1 MIDPRMADR
10 RKAVLERGARKGV
23 KRAII
28 LLVIVSLLAGIV
40 WLLQSSYLSVHEIE
54 VTGSDRPDV
63 FEAILR
69 AGIEEGTPLILIRTG
84 EAVDELEAL
93 PWIRAAEVKRV
104 FPDRVEVAVDQRRA
118 VVWMWDSGSYAVLDI
133 EGVVLEYVTSVVVGT
148 PVLQLGVQ
156 HVAEGEAHTDPAVLG
171 GVEFIAAIGGV
182 LSGVEVRQ
190 EGGELLGRFDGH
202 DIRLGRPVD
211 MAAKASALL
220 AVLADGLPEGSSIN
234 LIAPARPAVTP

>member
-10 RKAVLERGARKGV
+10 RKAVLERGARKGI

-28 LLVIVSLLAGIV
+28 LLVIVSLLAGVI

-54 VTGSDRPDV
+54 VTGSVRPDV
-63 FEAILR
+63 SEAILR
-69 AGIEEGTPLILIRTG
+69 AGIEEGVPLILVRTG

-104 FPDRVEVAVDQRRA
+104 YPDRVEVAVDQRRA

-148 PVLQLGVQ
+148 PVLQLGIR
-156 HVAEGEAHTDPAVLG
+156 HVAEGEAHSDPAVLG
-171 GVEFIAAIGGV
+171 GVEFIAALGGV

-190 EGGELLGRFDGH
+190 EEGELIGRFDGH

>member
-10 RKAVLERGARKGV
+10 RKAVLERGARKGLR
-23 KRAII
+23 RAII
-28 LLVIVSLLAGIV
+28 LLVIVSLLAGVV

-54 VTGSDRPDV
+54 VSGSDRPDV
-63 FEAILR
+63 FEAILS
-69 AGIEEGTPLILIRTG
+69 AGIEEGIPLILVRTG
-84 EAVDELEAL
+84 EAVDELEELA
-93 PWIRAAEVKRV
+93 WIRAAEVRRV
-104 FPDRVEVAVDQRRA
+104 FPDRVEVAVDQRHA
-118 VVWMWDSGSYAVLDI
+118 VVWMWDSGSYAVLDF

-148 PVLQLGVQ
+148 PVLQLGIP

-171 GVEFIAAIGGV
+171 GVEFIAALGGV

-190 EGGELLGRFDGH
+190 EGGELIGRFAGH

-211 MAAKASALL
+211 MVAKAAALL

>member
-10 RKAVLERGARKGV
+10 RKAVLERGARKGI

-28 LLVIVSLLAGIV
+28 LLVIVSLLAGVI

-63 FEAILR
+63 SEAILR
-69 AGIEEGTPLILIRTG
+69 AGIEEGVPLILVRTG

-93 PWIRAAEVKRV
+93 PWIRAAEVRRV
-104 FPDRVEVAVDQRRA
+104 YPDRVEVAVDQRRA

-148 PVLQLGVQ
+148 PVLQLGIR
-156 HVAEGEAHTDPAVLG
+156 HVAEGEAHSDPAVLG
-171 GVEFIAAIGGV
+171 GVEFIAALGGV

-190 EGGELLGRFDGH
+190 EEGELIGRFDGH

>member
-10 RKAVLERGARKGV
+10 RKAVLERGARKGI

-28 LLVIVSLLAGIV
+28 LLVIVSLLAGVI

-63 FEAILR
+63 SEAILR
-69 AGIEEGTPLILIRTG
+69 AGIEEGVPLILVRTG

-93 PWIRAAEVKRV
+93 PWIRAAEVRRV
-104 FPDRVEVAVDQRRA
+104 YPDRVEVAVDQRRA

-133 EGVVLEYVTSVVVGT
+133 EGVVLEYVKSVVVGT
-148 PVLQLGVQ
+148 PVLQLGIR
-156 HVAEGEAHTDPAVLG
+156 HVAEGEAHSDPAVLG
-171 GVEFIAAIGGV
+171 GVEFIAALGGV

-190 EGGELLGRFDGH
+190 EEGELIGLFDGH

>member
-10 RKAVLERGARKGV
+10 RKAVLERGARKGI

-28 LLVIVSLLAGIV
+28 LLVIVSLLAGVI
-40 WLLQSSYLSVHEIE
+40 WLLQSSYLSVHEID

-63 FEAILR
+63 SEAILR
-69 AGIEEGTPLILIRTG
+69 AGIEEGVPLILVRTG

-93 PWIRAAEVKRV
+93 PWIRAAEVRRV
-104 FPDRVEVAVDQRRA
+104 YPDRVEVAVDQRRA

-148 PVLQLGVQ
+148 PVLQLGIR
-156 HVAEGEAHTDPAVLG
+156 HVAEGEAHSDPAVLG
-171 GVEFIAAIGGV
+171 GVEFIAALGGV

-190 EGGELLGRFDGH
+190 EEGELIGLFDGH

-220 AVLADGLPEGSSIN
+220 AVLADGLQEGSSIN